1 MKSAVEWL
9 FLMIN
14 NPNSDQDLANKL
26 LEKAKEMEKEQIIE
40 AYQDGRSDQQSNQSS
55 FYNRNSEYYYN
66 QTLKKL

>member
-1 MKSAVEWL
+1 MKSAIEWL
-9 FLMIN
+9 FLMMN

-40 AYQDGRSDQQSNQSS
+40 AYKDGRSDQQSNESR

>member
-1 MKSAVEWL
+1 MKSAIEWL
-9 FLMIN
+9 FLMMN

-40 AYQDGRSDQQSNQSS
+40 AYQDGRSDQQSDESR

>member
-40 AYQDGRSDQQSNQSS
+40 AYKDGRSDQQSNESR